1 MSRRFLAI
9 LAASLACTLSHGE
22 VSEADRKK
30 AEGSC
35 AGCHGPQ
42 GAKPVLPQTPKL
54 AGQHYEYLIES
65 LKALR
70 SGARESPIM
79 GAVAKPLS
87 DADIRAFAEYYSELP
102 GLQTK
107 Y

>member
-1 MSRRFLAI
+1 MSRRFLVI
-9 LAASLACTLSHGE
+9 LAASLACTLSYGE
-22 VSEADRKK
+22 VTEADSKK

-42 GAKPVLPQTPKL
+42 GAKPVLPQAPKL
-54 AGQHYEYLIES
+54 AGQQYGYLVES

-70 SGARESPIM
+70 SGARESPMM
-79 GAVAKPLS
+79 GAIAKPLS
-87 DADIRAFAEYYSELP
+87 DRDIRTFAEYYSAQP